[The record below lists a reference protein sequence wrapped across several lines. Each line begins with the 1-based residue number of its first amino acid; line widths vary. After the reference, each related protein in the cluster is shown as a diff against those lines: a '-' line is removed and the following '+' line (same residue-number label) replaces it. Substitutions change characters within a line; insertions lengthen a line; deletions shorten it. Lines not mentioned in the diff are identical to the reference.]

1 VDDACKHSKP
11 EASAGALAR
20 TSQEIRQQLESAEA
34 LHRRR
39 DAVERPLRYLDRVI
53 TDLER
58 LHLRGLTVVPDRFV
72 PTLNGVKPL
81 LPSGVVAPERWRR
94 RIAATIDRC
103 FELQEQLLRVRRSS
117 GLGVAA

>member
-1 VDDACKHSKP
+1 MNSKP
-11 EASAGALAR
+11 DANTGALAR
-20 TSQEIRQQLESAEA
+20 TNQEIRQLLESAEA
-34 LHRRR
+34 LHRHR
-39 DAVERPLRYLDRVI
+39 DAVERPLRYLDQVI
-53 TDLER
+53 TALER
-58 LHLRGLTVVPDRFV
+58 LNLRGLTVVPDSFV

-117 GLGVAA
+117 GLGAAA